1 MGGLYLEARL
11 CGRRLRS
18 LSGVVQMRIA
28 TVVRV
33 VLAGMVG
40 LAAPSVAGAQL
51 IPDAR
56 MGPTGRHTVGGG
68 GVYAQPLGEFGQNVR
83 QGWGL
88 DGHGTYGVDSRGI
101 FGLRAELG
109 YVQYAS
115 RSEPFSISTGFSY
128 YNLESETKSG
138 VLTLGAGPQLS
149 APAGSAVRPYVG
161 GTVGFARFAT
171 ETAINIPARY
181 SNSGSKET
189 LDQQTVSSDFILSL
203 AAVGGIAFEV
213 GFLGRGVM
221 VDLGARW
228 HRNGEATYVSSEGVV
243 YNSGSARPTVT
254 ATQSQADFIVYRL
267 GILVPLR

>member
-1 MGGLYLEARL
+1 MKSFL
-11 CGRRLRS
+11 
-18 LSGVVQMRIA
+18 
-28 TVVRV
+28 
-33 VLAGMVG
+33 
-40 LAAPSVAGAQL
+40 SVALLLTASVAQGQL
-51 IPDAR
+51 LPDTPT
-56 MGPTGRHTVGGG
+56 GPIGRHTVGGG

-101 FGLRAELG
+101 LGLRAELG
-109 YVQYAS
+109 YLQYAS
-115 RSEPFSISTGFSY
+115 KTEPFSVSNGFSY

-138 VLTLGAGPQLS
+138 VLMLGVGPQLS

-221 VDLGARW
+221 ADLGARW
-228 HRNGEATYVSSEGVV
+228 HRNGQATYVSSEGVV
-243 YNSGSARPTVT
+243 YNGSARPTVT

-267 GILVPLR
+267 GILVPLK

>member
-1 MGGLYLEARL
+1 
-11 CGRRLRS
+11 
-18 LSGVVQMRIA
+18 MRIT

-33 VLAGMVG
+33 VIAGMVVSVT
-40 LAAPSVAGAQL
+40 PSVAAAQL
-51 IPDAR
+51 VQAGPFV
-56 MGPTGRHTVGGG
+56 PTGRHTIGGG

-109 YVQYAS
+109 YLQYAS
-115 RSEPFSISTGFSY
+115 KSEPFSISTGFAY

-138 VLTLGAGPQLS
+138 VLTLGIGPQIS

-181 SNSGSKET
+181 SNSGTKET

-203 AAVGGIAFEV
+203 AAVGGIAFEL

-221 VDLGARW
+221 ADVGARW
-228 HRNGEATYVSSEGVV
+228 HHNGQATYVSSEGVV
-243 YNSGSARPTVT
+243 YNNTSAVPTVT

-267 GILVPLR
+267 GILVPLK

>member
-1 MGGLYLEARL
+1 
-11 CGRRLRS
+11 
-18 LSGVVQMRIA
+18 
-28 TVVRV
+28 
-33 VLAGMVG
+33 
-40 LAAPSVAGAQL
+40 
-51 IPDAR
+51 
-56 MGPTGRHTVGGG
+56 
-68 GVYAQPLGEFGQNVR
+68 VYAQPLGEFGQNVR

-101 FGLRAELG
+101 LGLRAELG
-109 YVQYAS
+109 YLQYAS
-115 RSEPFSISTGFSY
+115 KTEPFSVSNGFSY

-138 VLTLGAGPQLS
+138 VLMLGVGPQLS

-221 VDLGARW
+221 ADLGARW
-228 HRNGEATYVSSEGVV
+228 HRNGQATYVSSEGVV
-243 YNSGSARPTVT
+243 YNGSARPTVT

-267 GILVPLR
+267 GILVPLK